1 MAPWIDL
8 NQCPGV
14 ERIHCYDQGFQD
26 SIAHDIG
33 DDVLNSKL
41 EDTRSC
47 RVRCEEQ
54 GAEIQIVG
62 EDDMAALAGP
72 SHDGGEKG
80 PGSILRRRGVLLS
93 TVFNLHCLD

>member
-1 MAPWIDL
+1 
-8 NQCPGV
+8 
-14 ERIHCYDQGFQD
+14 
-26 SIAHDIG
+26 
-33 DDVLNSKL
+33 
-41 EDTRSC
+41 
-47 RVRCEEQ
+47 
-54 GAEIQIVG
+54 VG